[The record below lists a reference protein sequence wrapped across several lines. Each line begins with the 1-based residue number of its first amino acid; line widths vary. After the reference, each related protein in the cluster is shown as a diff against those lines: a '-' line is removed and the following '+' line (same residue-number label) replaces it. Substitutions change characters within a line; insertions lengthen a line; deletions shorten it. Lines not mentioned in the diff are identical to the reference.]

1 VAVTNPTDDTIID
14 GVTGLA
20 IPPHAPERLAGAI
33 LACAADREKTKSMG
47 QEAKALA
54 ERNFS
59 VERNAAELFAVFQRC
74 VAAAGDERQIK
85 QV

>member
-1 VAVTNPTDDTIID
+1 
-14 GVTGLA
+14 
-20 IPPHAPERLAGAI
+20 
-33 LACAADREKTKSMG
+33 MG